1 MSDNTTYM
9 FDKLFEYNLW
19 ANLYIIELCSTLDE
33 QQLGVELNGVF
44 GRIKPTIS
52 HIVQAEGG
60 YINRLTGSRPWADE
74 LDWEGMSMG
83 ELLDMAKISGKR
95 LLEIAS
101 QAEPETPH
109 AVEFQG
115 IAFTFFNW
123 TVALQ
128 ALYHGIEH
136 RTHIKLL
143 LTELGIEHND
153 LSIWAYTDTL

>member
-1 MSDNTTYM
+1 MFENTKYM

-19 ANLYIIELCSTLDE
+19 ANLYVIGLCQELSE
-33 QQLGVELNGVF
+33 EQLGVELKGVF
-44 GRIKPTIS
+44 GRIKPTIT
-52 HIVQAEGG
+52 HILQGEGG
-60 YINRLTGSRPWADE
+60 YIRRLTGVRPWAED
-74 LDWEGMSMG
+74 LDWDGMSMG
-83 ELLDMAKISGKR
+83 ELLDMAKISSNR

-101 QAEPETPH
+101 QVEPDTPH

-115 IAFTFFNW
+115 TAFTFFSW

-136 RTHIKLL
+136 RTQIKLL

-153 LSIWAYTDTL
+153 LSIWEYTDAL